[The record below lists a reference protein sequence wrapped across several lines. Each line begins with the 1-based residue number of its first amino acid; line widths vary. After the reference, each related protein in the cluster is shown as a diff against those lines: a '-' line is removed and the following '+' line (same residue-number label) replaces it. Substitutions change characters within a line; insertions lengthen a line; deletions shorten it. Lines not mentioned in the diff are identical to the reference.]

1 MDKNRKPNNDS
12 HELRILERIRSIFYV
27 HEQLQ
32 QYAAVVQVS
41 IENTV
46 IVLRGELPSAD
57 LKQALIPA
65 VRQAGVLGKVQNAVH
80 VA

>member
-1 MDKNRKPNNDS
+1 MKTDIQRKNVSRES
-12 HELRILERIRSIFYV
+12 RILERIQLIFNV

-32 QYAAVVQVS
+32 QYATAVQVS

-57 LKQALIPA
+57 LKQALVPA
-65 VRQAGVLGKVQNAVH
+65 VRQAGVLGKIQNAVQ